1 MSTSLWLPDRLAK
14 VLAKV
19 AQGRTIW
26 LVGGAVRDARLG
38 RPILDYD
45 FAVADGARLLA
56 RKVAN
61 ALDANYYDLDKDRDT
76 GRVVLDQT
84 KGLGH
89 TLDFAALRGET
100 IEADL
105 RDRDFTVNALAVS
118 LEQPDR
124 VLDPTGGLQ
133 DLEDGVLRACGP
145 GAVAQDPV
153 RALRGVRIAT
163 ELGLRMKAKTRR
175 QVIRAGQRLEGVSA
189 ERVRD
194 EVMLILGHPQPAQ
207 ALRWLD
213 DLGLLA
219 AVFPELE
226 ALKGWLPDAT
236 VPGDAWQHTLSV
248 VDWMG
253 KLLEVL
259 SPEQDLSAVSEP
271 ALGEAA
277 RRLDRFRQLLRD
289 YLQQCPGYQRT
300 VQMLLYF
307 AALYH
312 ETGGLGSSVLD
323 LAEEDRTFSR
333 EEIGSRVAERRAR
346 WLRLSNAEVGRMG
359 RIVRFHRR
367 PERWEAKPEI
377 TARDTYRYFRDAGAA
392 GVEGVLLW
400 LATLLGK
407 SGGHP
412 PQQAWTT
419 RVGIAKALLEAYSE
433 GWVKSQALPPLVR
446 GDEIAQA
453 LGLQPG
459 PVLGRLMALVQE
471 AQVIGE
477 VKSREQALA
486 FARRL
491 LEQDTD
497 LDTASWEG
505 D

>member
-56 RKVAN
+56 RKVAD
-61 ALDANYYDLDKDRDT
+61 ALDANYYNLDTERDT
-76 GRVVLDQT
+76 GRVVLDQA

-89 TLDFAALRGET
+89 TLDFAALRGES

-105 RDRDFTVNALAVS
+105 QDRDFTVNALAVS
-118 LEQPDR
+118 LGQPDR

-163 ELGLRMKAKTRR
+163 ELGLRMEAKTRR
-175 QVIRAGQRLEGVSA
+175 QVIRAGQRLEGVST

-194 EVMLILGHPQPAQ
+194 EVMLVLGHPQPAQ

-213 DLGLLA
+213 DLGLLG

-226 ALKGWLPDAT
+226 GLKGLSLDAT
-236 VPGDAWQHTLSV
+236 VLGDAWQHTLSV
-248 VDWMG
+248 VDWLG
-253 KLLEVL
+253 KLLAAL
-259 SPEQDLSAVSEP
+259 SPEHDPSAVSEP
-271 ALGEAA
+271 VLEETVRQLG
-277 RRLDRFRQLLRD
+277 RFRHPLRD
-289 YLQQCPGYQRT
+289 HLQQCPGYQRT

-312 ETGGLGSSVLD
+312 GTGGSERAAQGLS
-323 LAEEDRTFSR
+323 EEVPPFSR
-333 EEIGSRVAERRAR
+333 EELGSRIAERRAR
-346 WLRLSNAEVGRMG
+346 WLRLSNAEIRRVGE
-359 RIVRFHRR
+359 IVRYHEW
-367 PERWEAKPEI
+367 PERLEAKPEI
-377 TARDTYRYFRDAGAA
+377 TARDTYRYFRDAGAG
-392 GVEGVLLW
+392 GVEGVLLS

-407 SGGHP
+407 SGGDP
-412 PQQAWTT
+412 PQQAWTA
-419 RVGIAKALLEAYSE
+419 RVDVAKALLEAYFE
-433 GWVKSQALPPLVR
+433 AEVTSQDLPHLVR
-446 GDEIAQA
+446 GDEMAQA

-459 PVLGRLMALVQE
+459 PKLGRLMALVQE
-471 AQVIGE
+471 AQAIGE
-477 VKSREQALA
+477 IESREQALA

-491 LEQDTD
+491 LERGID
-497 LDTASWEG
+497 LDDASWEG